1 MFIPSIIQDYTF
13 ANYTFTSCTLLIGRT
28 SSDGNTAPPYGIEY
42 AVECDNFGMTVLFQ
56 EEY

>member
-13 ANYTFTSCTLLIGRT
+13 ANYTFTSCVIART